1 MSLEQWK
8 ISVENA
14 KKHLQLVKERK
25 ALFVAKS
32 KEGINAS
39 TDKVVKARQKE
50 NFQRQVLHYIAQVE
64 QAKRELDSIK
74 ANKPSK

>member
-1 MSLEQWK
+1 MGLEQWK

-32 KEGINAS
+32 KEGINAQ

-50 NFQRQVLHYIAQVE
+50 NFKSQVQHYIAQVE

>member
-1 MSLEQWK
+1 MGLEQWK

-14 KKHLQLVKERK
+14 KKHLQRVKESK

-32 KEGINAS
+32 KEGINAQ

-50 NFQRQVLHYIAQVE
+50 NFQRQVLNYIAQVE
-64 QAKRELDSIK
+64 EAKRQLDIIK